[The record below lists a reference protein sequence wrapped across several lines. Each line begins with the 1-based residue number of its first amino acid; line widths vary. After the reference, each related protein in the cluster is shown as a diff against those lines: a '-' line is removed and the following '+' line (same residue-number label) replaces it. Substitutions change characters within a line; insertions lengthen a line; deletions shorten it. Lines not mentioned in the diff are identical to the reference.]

1 MAVNYKNPPEMREDL
16 LYADWKTELEI
27 WRSFTDLAKAK
38 QGPAVF
44 LSLMGKARQTALAE
58 VKPADLAKDTGV
70 DTILNTLD
78 KLYVKD
84 VCDAA
89 YSAFGNF
96 CKFKRPDHM
105 SVSDYMAEFNL
116 RLCKIKSYNMNLP
129 DNVLAYYLLDCVNLS
144 DEQTSLC
151 RATCVKLTYAD
162 MKTQIERVAISN
174 PNPAPARR
182 EAVNVEPQYV
192 AHDNEYQDYYD
203 EQYDEDYNE
212 NESHDTTVDDAYYSQ
227 PGTWSRTSQQHQ
239 TMNKK
244 GRKNPLDEFG
254 NPAPCRFCKSIYH
267 WVDACPD
274 APASVKSTRGSNRGY
289 MRRNTRGRARGST
302 YRGSYNP
309 QRQF

>member
-16 LYADWKTELEI
+16 LYADWKAELEI

-44 LSLMGKARQTALAE
+44 LSLKGKARQTALAE
-58 VKPADLAKDTGV
+58 VKPADLAKETGV

-151 RATCVKLTYAD
+151 RATCAKLTYAD

-174 PNPAPARR
+174 PKPAPARR
-182 EAVNVEPQYV
+182 
-192 AHDNEYQDYYD
+192 
-203 EQYDEDYNE
+203 
-212 NESHDTTVDDAYYSQ
+212 
-227 PGTWSRTSQQHQ
+227 
-239 TMNKK
+239 
-244 GRKNPLDEFG
+244 
-254 NPAPCRFCKSIYH
+254 
-267 WVDACPD
+267 
-274 APASVKSTRGSNRGY
+274 
-289 MRRNTRGRARGST
+289 
-302 YRGSYNP
+302 
-309 QRQF
+309 